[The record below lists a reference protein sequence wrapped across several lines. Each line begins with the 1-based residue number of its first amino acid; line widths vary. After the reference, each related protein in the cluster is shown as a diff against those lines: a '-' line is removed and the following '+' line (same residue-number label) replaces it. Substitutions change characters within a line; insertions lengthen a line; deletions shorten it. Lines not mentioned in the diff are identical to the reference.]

1 MLLNDNYG
9 RTFSVDLFK
18 EINIMTETTNI
29 SAAAAA
35 AVEAAAK
42 PKREVSP
49 QAQAALEKH
58 RQRATLGMAIL
69 DVLEAGAS
77 GDLNTLT
84 PLAQKHMAEQAA
96 AKAAAD
102 AERAANALPRGAHLA
117 EYRNKA
123 NAALTLQD
131 YLASTGVNV
140 EELLAKAAEAA
151 AAKAAS

>member
-1 MLLNDNYG
+1 
-9 RTFSVDLFK
+9 
-18 EINIMTETTNI
+18 MTETTNI

-77 GDLNTLT
+77 GDLNIFT
-84 PLAQKHMAEQAA
+84 PLA
-96 AKAAAD
+96 
-102 AERAANALPRGAHLA
+102 
-117 EYRNKA
+117 
-123 NAALTLQD
+123 
-131 YLASTGVNV
+131 
-140 EELLAKAAEAA
+140 
-151 AAKAAS
+151 